1 MKIFTKRE
9 QICIL
14 VLVIIVICITFYGFY
29 RNNRKVNNMDLED
42 KKIEDEEIPEEE
54 DKNEEVKNEP
64 EYIMVHISGQVFKSG
79 LIELKNG
86 SRVIDAVNKAGGL
99 KDEADLDRVNLAK
112 KLIDEEKIYIPK
124 IGEENDMVEDIN
136 SSNEGTQENSQNG
149 NDKIDINKATKEELM
164 GLPGIGEVLAGRIV
178 EYRESNKFKT
188 IEDIKNV
195 SGIGDKKFESIENMI
210 IVN

>member
-29 RNNRKVNNMDLED
+29 RNNTKVNNMDLED

-64 EYIMVHISGQVFKSG
+64 EYIMVHISGQVFKPG

-86 SRVIDAVNKAGGL
+86 SRVTDAVNKAGGL
-99 KDEADLDRVNLAK
+99 KDEADLDRINLAK

-136 SSNEGTQENSQNG
+136 SSNEDTQENSQNG

>member
-1 MKIFTKRE
+1 
-9 QICIL
+9 
-14 VLVIIVICITFYGFY
+14 
-29 RNNRKVNNMDLED
+29 
-42 KKIEDEEIPEEE
+42 
-54 DKNEEVKNEP
+54 
-64 EYIMVHISGQVFKSG
+64 MVHISGQVFKPG

-86 SRVIDAVNKAGGL
+86 SRVTDAVNKAGGL
-99 KDEADLDRVNLAK
+99 KDEADLDRINLAK

-136 SSNEGTQENSQNG
+136 SSNEDTQENSQNG

-164 GLPGIGEVLAGRIV
+164 GLPGIGEVLAGRII